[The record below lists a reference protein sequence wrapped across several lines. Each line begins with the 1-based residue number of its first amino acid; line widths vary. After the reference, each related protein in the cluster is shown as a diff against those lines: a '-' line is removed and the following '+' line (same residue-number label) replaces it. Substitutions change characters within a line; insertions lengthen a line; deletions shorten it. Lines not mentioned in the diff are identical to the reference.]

1 MSKQKTKVFRFASF
15 LGASLVT
22 LASACAPR
30 TAATT
35 APEARPTNVSVRLP
49 GEDRFVDSVLARMTL
64 EEKLGQLNQLSGM
77 GEPTGPGGT
86 AAGVDQIRRGEVGSF
101 LNIVGADST
110 RKLQRLAVE
119 QSRLR
124 IPLLFA
130 LDVIH
135 GYRTT
140 FPVPLGEASSWSP
153 EAVERSARVAAVE
166 ASAGGIHWTFAPM
179 VDIARDAR
187 WGRIVEGAGE
197 DPYLGSALARA
208 RVRGF
213 QGSNLRAANTIAATA
228 KHFAAYGAA
237 EAGRDYN
244 IADVPE
250 RTLREVYLPPFHAAV
265 CAGVATLMAAFNEI
279 AGIPAHANAHLTTEI
294 LRREWGFDGL
304 VVSDWTGIGELLN
317 HGIAGDGGTAG
328 RRALEAGVDVDMV
341 SQIYVKA
348 IPALVR
354 QGRLS
359 ERAVDEATRR
369 ILRLKYRLGLFEDPY
384 RNIDATRERA
394 AMLTAEHR
402 AAAREVARQS
412 IVLLKNDRGV
422 LPLRKDLGTLA
433 VIGSLAADSSAAIG
447 NWQGLGRQ
455 EDAVAVLTGI
465 RRAVSPRT
473 TVLYARGASPES
485 DDTTGIAE
493 AVRTAR
499 RAEAAVLVIGETPAM
514 SAEASS
520 RASIDLPGA
529 QSRLAQAVRAT
540 GVPVVVVLMNGRPL
554 AIQALHDSMPAI
566 LETWFL
572 GVEMGTATADVL
584 FGDYNP
590 GGKLPVTFP
599 RVTGQVPIY
608 YNHKNTGRPPSVEN
622 KYSSKYL
629 DVSWTPLY
637 VFGHGLSYT
646 TFAYSA
652 PRLSASSLRPGE
664 TLRVDVDVTNAGR
677 VAGDEVVQLYVKD
690 EVASVTRPVKEL
702 RGFQRLRLEPGER
715 RSVTFAL
722 GEQDLAFYDTAMVRV
737 VEPGSF
743 RVFVGGS
750 SADDARAARF
760 ELVTP
765 GGTPVRVPEECR

>member
-1 MSKQKTKVFRFASF
+1 MPKLHMKHVSAAATIGVV
-15 LGASLVT
+15 LV
-22 LASACAPR
+22 AFWGCAPR
-30 TAATT
+30 TGSTATTT
-35 APEARPTNVSVRLP
+35 APSRTIPRAP
-49 GEDRFVDSVLARMTL
+49 GEDHFVDSVLARMTL
-64 EEKLGQLNQLSGM
+64 EEKVGQLNQLSGM

-86 AAGVDQIRRGEVGSF
+86 AAGIEQIRRGQVGSF

-119 QSRLR
+119 ESRLR
-124 IPLLFA
+124 IPLLFG

-166 ASAGGIHWTFAPM
+166 ASAGGVHWTFAPM

-213 QGSNLRAANTIAATA
+213 QGSDLRAANTLAATA

-244 IADVPE
+244 IADISE

-265 CAGVATLMAAFNEI
+265 CEGAATFMASFNEI
-279 AGIPAHANAHLTTEI
+279 AGIPAHASPHLTTEI
-294 LRREWGFDGL
+294 LRRQWGFDGL
-304 VVSDWTGIGELLN
+304 VVSDWTGVGELLN
-317 HGIAGDGGTAG
+317 HGIGGDSAAVG
-328 RRALEAGVDVDMV
+328 RLALEAGVDVDMV
-341 SQIYVKA
+341 SEIYLKA
-348 IPALVR
+348 LPGQVR
-354 QGRLS
+354 AGRLS
-359 ERAVDEATRR
+359 EAVVDEATRR
-369 ILRLKYRLGLFEDPY
+369 ILRLKYRMGLFQDPY
-384 RNIDATRERA
+384 RNIDPARERA
-394 AMLTAEHR
+394 TMLTAEHR
-402 AAAREVARQS
+402 AAARDVARQS
-412 IVLLKNDRGV
+412 IVLLKNDRAV

-455 EDAVAVLTGI
+455 EDAVSVLTGI

-485 DDTTGIAE
+485 DDTSGFAA
-493 AVRTAR
+493 AVRVAR
-499 RAEAAVLVIGETPAM
+499 RAEAVVLVIGETPAM

-520 RASIDLPGA
+520 RASVELPGA
-529 QSRLAQAVRAT
+529 QARLAQRVQAA
-540 GVPVVVVLMNGRPL
+540 GVPVTVVLMNGRPL
-554 AIQALHDSMPAI
+554 AVQALHDSVAAI

-572 GVEMGTATADVL
+572 GVETGTAVADVL

-637 VFGHGLSYT
+637 PFGHGLSYT
-646 TFAYSA
+646 SFAYAA
-652 PRLSASSLRPGE
+652 PRLSAATLRPGE
-664 TLRVDVDVTNAGR
+664 TLRVEVDVTNAGH
-677 VAGDEVVQLYVKD
+677 VAGDEVVQLYVRD

-702 RGFQRLRLEPGER
+702 RGFRRLRLEPGQT
-715 RSVTFAL
+715 RSVSFTL

-737 VEPGSF
+737 VEPGAF

-750 SADDARAARF
+750 SADNAHVGRF
-760 ELVTP
+760 EFATA
-765 GGTPVRVPEECR
+765 GGAPVRVEERCR